1 MSTAPK
7 VHMTCAV
14 CHNYAGLFQQW
25 HNRDNGYGVCAPC
38 IKWLTND
45 RKVSAEEIKQN
56 YGIAG
61 VNYEGKQVD

>member
-38 IKWLTND
+38 ALWLTKEQN
-45 RKVSAEEIKQN
+45 VGAEELERN
-56 YGIAG
+56 YGKAG
-61 VNYEGKQVD
+61 INYKATT